1 VSDKRSSFLPTNS
14 GQRKKAVGG
23 NQPI

>member
-1 VSDKRSSFLPTNS
+1 
-14 GQRKKAVGG
+14 VGG